1 MKTIHSVSGSEA
13 VNDGADGIKN
23 KTRKPK
29 MYPKKFALDFS
40 IKTKPS
46 EILETSQDKNL
57 DQMEKKVAKL
67 SFENFSKKVQKNE
80 S

>member
-46 EILETSQDKNL
+46 EILETS
-57 DQMEKKVAKL
+57 
-67 SFENFSKKVQKNE
+67 
-80 S
+80 

>member
-1 MKTIHSVSGSEA
+1 MAEIKTVNNIPGSEA

-46 EILETSQDKNL
+46 EILETS
-57 DQMEKKVAKL
+57 
-67 SFENFSKKVQKNE
+67 
-80 S
+80 